1 MKKLSPKQVLL
12 IHDELIESYGGSH
25 GIRDENLLES
35 AIYQPFASYGG
46 IDLYPTIFDKSA
58 ALLRSMINNH
68 PFVDGNKRTAIASIQ
83 MTLEESGYIFNASIK
98 DTYIFLNQVASQNL
112 SVEEISDWLKNHTT
126 TA

>member
-1 MKKLSPKQVLL
+1 VKKLSPKQVLL

>member
-83 MTLEESGYIFNASIK
+83 MTLAESGYIFNASIK